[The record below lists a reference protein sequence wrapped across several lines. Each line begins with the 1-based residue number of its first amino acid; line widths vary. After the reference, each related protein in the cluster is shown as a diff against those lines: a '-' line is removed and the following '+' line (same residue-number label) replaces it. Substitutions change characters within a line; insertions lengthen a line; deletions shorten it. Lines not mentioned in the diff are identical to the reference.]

1 MIPQHPHLRY
11 QTAEQMGLPTLN
23 NLVFLGTENGTLLWT
38 PKLLEPFTLEILAS
52 SDQGSL
58 SSVLKPRTVVCEC
71 KAESQCLYNQT
82 SWVSNSSLEVSVR
95 QRSRGGFPVEGKEV
109 GIERMLSFSP
119 FASGVCWERGSE
131 RSRYQSRVTNVRKYT
146 KELSLMLVAQLN
158 FYLPAPIQPGW

>member
-1 MIPQHPHLRY
+1 MGEIQHPHLSY
-11 QTAEQMGLPTLN
+11 QAAEQMGLPTLN

-82 SWVSNSSLEVSVR
+82 SWVNNSSLEVSVR
-95 QRSRGGFPVEGKEV
+95 QQNRGGFPVGGKGSRNGKNVVLQPLCVRCVLGV
-109 GIERMLSFSP
+109 G
-119 FASGVCWERGSE
+119 
-131 RSRYQSRVTNVRKYT
+131 
-146 KELSLMLVAQLN
+146 
-158 FYLPAPIQPGW
+158 